1 MKEPDFRDYHLLL
14 DEQADVGA
22 TARSAE
28 HADQQVASTLKN
40 LPLKMMTKLVGTA
53 SAGICTTKV
62 QFRANYPVVQFFR
75 FAIATVPVWS
85 IKIFD
90 WCTRHE
96 RITDP

>member
-40 LPLKMMTKLVGTA
+40 LPLKMMTKLVGPA

-62 QFRANYPVVQFFR
+62 QFRANYPGGTVLQVRHRNGPCLVDQDFR
-75 FAIATVPVWS
+75 LVHPA
-85 IKIFD
+85 
-90 WCTRHE
+90 
-96 RITDP
+96 